1 MVYNMK
7 NEKLELTDTE
17 VRYESSNKT
26 RVIPLSDIRDVRY
39 KEPGRFT
46 GGLLDIFPFYDDILR
61 ITITKNGKENAQKV
75 YTYLK
80 YISENNSP
88 PIDLLECDPS
98 IKEFKCILQ
107 EERERITSEKY
118 TDLQDAIVTIF
129 DDKITIKKIGMFS
142 KMDKGTKTVLFQDIT
157 SIDLDLGI
165 TYNYIVLTMAGS
177 PGITLQQNNKRQIQ
191 KFYDLLHYK
200 FQSFKTK
207 GNENINQ
214 NNVVSTVSDTDEL
227 LKWHDLKEKGVITE
241 EEFEAKKKQILGL

>member
-1 MVYNMK
+1 MK
-7 NEKLELTDTE
+7 NEKLELTNNE
-17 VRYESSNKT
+17 IIYESSNKK
-26 RVIPLSDIRDVRY
+26 RIIPLSDIREVRY

-88 PIDLLECDPS
+88 PIKQLEQDPS
-98 IKEFKCILQ
+98 LKEFKCLLQ
-107 EERERITSEKY
+107 EERERIT
-118 TDLQDAIVTIF
+118 TDKTTDTQDALATVF
-129 DDKITIKKIGMFS
+129 DDRITIKKIGMFS
-142 KMDKGTKTVLFQDIT
+142 KMNKGSKTVLFQDIT

-177 PGITLQQNNKRQIQ
+177 PGVILQQYDKNQIQ

-200 FQSFKTK
+200 YQTYKT
-207 GNENINQ
+207 NFSS
-214 NNVVSTVSDTDEL
+214 NNPVNVTSTVSDTEEL
-227 LKWHDLKEKGVITE
+227 LKWHELKEKGVITE

>member
-1 MVYNMK
+1 
-7 NEKLELTDTE
+7 
-17 VRYESSNKT
+17 
-26 RVIPLSDIRDVRY
+26 
-39 KEPGRFT
+39 
-46 GGLLDIFPFYDDILR
+46 
-61 ITITKNGKENAQKV
+61 
-75 YTYLK
+75 
-80 YISENNSP
+80 
-88 PIDLLECDPS
+88 
-98 IKEFKCILQ
+98 
-107 EERERITSEKY
+107 
-118 TDLQDAIVTIF
+118 
-129 DDKITIKKIGMFS
+129 MFS

-214 NNVVSTVSDTDEL
+214 NNVASTVSDTDEL